1 MHVKWHEYVE
11 QTGTI
16 KEFMNANIQPKLNRR
31 FRGFWPVNTPE
42 IFAIKPPIRLI
53 LVQVDSYGPPLSS
66 DTKKTNKQT
75 NKQTNQNKTKQN
87 KKKTTYR

>member
-31 FRGFWPVNTPE
+31 FRGF
-42 IFAIKPPIRLI
+42 
-53 LVQVDSYGPPLSS
+53 
-66 DTKKTNKQT
+66 
-75 NKQTNQNKTKQN
+75 
-87 KKKTTYR
+87 